1 MKKSLLVLIS
11 LFLLSSSFAYSL
23 NGTVFN
29 WDTLERTRAMV
40 KVYSND
46 SLVNQVITSE
56 SGDFSLDLKG
66 GTYDLKIVSGNL
78 SYETEVKLEN
88 DLEIEAPLLPSEEG
102 IFLNTS
108 VGEYENIGT
117 PQDVAEDQ
125 EEKKESE
132 SPFKIFVTLAIALI
146 VLFFFLRKKKPEIK
160 GDKQLVLDQIKEE
173 GVRVKQGVLKE
184 KTGFSASKL
193 SLLTKE
199 LEEEGSISK
208 EKMGREKV
216 IELT

>member
-29 WDTLERTRAMV
+29 WDTLERTRAVV
-40 KVYSND
+40 KVYSNN
-46 SLVNQVITSE
+46 SLVNQVITNE
-56 SGDFSLDLKG
+56 SGDFSLNLKE

-173 GVRVKQGVLKE
+173 GGRVKQGVLKE